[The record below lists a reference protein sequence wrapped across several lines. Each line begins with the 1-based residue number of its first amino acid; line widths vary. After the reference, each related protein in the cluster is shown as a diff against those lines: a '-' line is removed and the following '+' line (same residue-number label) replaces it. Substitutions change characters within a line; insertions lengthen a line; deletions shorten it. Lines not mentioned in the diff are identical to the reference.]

1 MTEEIL
7 GNIHS
12 LESCG
17 TVDGPGIRFVVF
29 TQGCPLRCKYCH
41 NPDSWEVG
49 VNQKLS
55 VSDILEKYEGV
66 KEFCK
71 GGITVTGGEPL
82 MQIDFLTSLFRA
94 AKELGIH
101 TALDTS
107 GVLFNRNNT
116 TKIDELLKY
125 TDLVLLDIK
134 HIDNEEHKKLTGL
147 PNVNI
152 LDFAKYLSE
161 TGKPMWVRHVVVPD
175 ITFNPEYLRQLGRF
189 LATLKNIKALDVLPY
204 HDMAIP
210 KYENLGIDYPLAGV
224 PLLTKEQALK
234 ARGYILE
241 GYTSAKDSGRE

>member
-1 MTEEIL
+1 M
-7 GNIHS
+7 
-12 LESCG
+12 
-17 TVDGPGIRFVVF
+17 
-29 TQGCPLRCKYCH
+29 
-41 NPDSWEVG
+41 
-49 VNQKLS
+49 S
-55 VSDILEKYEGV
+55 VEQILEKYDGV

-82 MQIDFLTSLFRA
+82 MQIDFVTSLFKG
-94 AKELGIH
+94 AKERGIH

-107 GVLFNRNNT
+107 GVLFNRTNT

-161 TGKPMWVRHVVVPD
+161 TEKPMWVRHVVVPE
-175 ITFNPEYLRQLGRF
+175 ITFNADYLRQLGCF
-189 LATLKNIKALDVLPY
+189 LATLNNIKALDVLPY

-224 PLLTKEQALK
+224 PPLTKEQALE

-241 GYTSAKDSGRE
+241 AYKSTKDSEHK

>member
-29 TQGCPLRCKYCH
+29 LQGCPLRCKYCH
-41 NPDSWEVG
+41 NPDTWTT
-49 VNQKLS
+49 NLNKKIS
-55 VSDILEKYEGV
+55 VKEILEKYEGV
-66 KEFCK
+66 KEFVK
-71 GGITVTGGEPL
+71 NGGITVTGGEPL
-82 MQIDFLTSLFRA
+82 MQIDFVIELFKQ
-94 AKELGIH
+94 AKERNIH

-107 GVLFNRNNT
+107 GILFNRNNT

-147 PNVNI
+147 SNTNI

-161 TGKPMWVRHVVVPD
+161 INKPVWIRHVVVPQ
-175 ITFNPEYLRQLGRF
+175 ITYNEKWLSELGKF

-210 KYENLGIDYPLAGV
+210 KYENLNIEYPLKNI
-224 PLLTKEQALK
+224 PPLTKEEAIK
-234 ARGYILE
+234 ARDIILKN
-241 GYTSAKDSGRE
+241 YTIYHG

>member
-1 MTEEIL
+1 MINIL

-29 TQGCPLRCKYCH
+29 MQGCPLRCKYCH
-41 NPDSWEVG
+41 NPDSWRVG
-49 VNQKLS
+49 VNKNFS
-55 VSDILEKYEGV
+55 VLEILEKYNGV

-82 MQIDFLTSLFRA
+82 MQMDFVTALFKT
-94 AKELGIH
+94 AKEQGIH

-107 GVLFNRNNT
+107 GVLFNRANT
-116 TKIDELLKY
+116 EKIDELLEF

-161 TGKPMWVRHVVVPD
+161 IGKPMWVRHVVVPG
-175 ITFNPEYLRQLGRF
+175 ITFNPEYLKQLGSF

-210 KYENLGIDYPLAGV
+210 KYENLGIDYPLKGV
-224 PLLTKEQALK
+224 PPLTKEQALE
-234 ARGYILE
+234 ARGYILQ
-241 GYTSAKDSGRE
+241 GVKAVKDSEHK